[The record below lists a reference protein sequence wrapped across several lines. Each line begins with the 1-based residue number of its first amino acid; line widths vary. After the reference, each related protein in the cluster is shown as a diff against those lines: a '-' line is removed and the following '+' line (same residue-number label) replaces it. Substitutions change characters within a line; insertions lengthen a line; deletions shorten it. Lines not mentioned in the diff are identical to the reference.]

1 MSRNEGGYLGNRPSF
16 AANVLPGI
24 WTLQEVYDRTRY
36 SNWYTNSYY
45 YQQSTVGH
53 HQIVLTQEVPY
64 LDITLRGGA
73 GGSDNNLSDNN
84 ASPCSSDSGYY
95 GKGGF
100 GGIVS
105 FRYQPSTP
113 FQPGDYISFIVGD
126 IGTHSN
132 SGTSSSQLKQQPS
145 AYQGGAG
152 GCVGGGATWLMFG
165 QYTETQMKNSGNES
179 AIIAVA
185 GGGGGA
191 GRRGGDA
198 NTVNCGGDGGNA
210 NISSLVSSSTHYWGY
225 GQGGVPGRHASNT
238 QTTRG
243 SDGDINGGGD
253 GAPGYYSGGGGGGG
267 GRGGGGAG
275 STCSYC
281 GNSGGAGGNIGGSGS
296 SAPYGS
302 NGGTYLEGGEV
313 GSSGYGGG
321 GGQGL
326 WGGGAGS
333 VGNGSGHAGGGGGG
347 AGSSY
352 IKVTSLISNASF
364 TTHNNRNNSG
374 LLTLEYP

>member
-1 MSRNEGGYLGNRPSF
+1 MSRNEGGYLGNRPTF

-24 WTLQEVYDRTRY
+24 WTLQEVYDRTRF
-36 SNWYTNSYY
+36 SNWYTNEYY

-64 LDITLRGGA
+64 LNITLRGGA
-73 GGSDNNLSDNN
+73 GGSDNNLSDNA
-84 ASPCSSDSGYY
+84 ASPCSADTGNY
-95 GKGGF
+95 GKGGY

-105 FRYQPSTP
+105 LRYTPSTP
-113 FQPGDYISFIVGD
+113 FQAGQYISFIIGD

-132 SGTSSSQLKQQPS
+132 AGTSSSQVRQQPN
-145 AYQGGAG
+145 AYQGGEG
-152 GCVGGGATWLMFG
+152 GCVGGGATWLMLG
-165 QYTETQMKNSGNES
+165 QFTETQMKNSGNES
-179 AIIAVA
+179 QIIAVA

-191 GRRGGDA
+191 GRRGGDS
-198 NTVNCGGDGGNA
+198 NTNNCGGDGGNA
-210 NISSLVSSSTHYWGY
+210 NISSLVVSSNYWGY

-243 SDGDINGGGD
+243 GDGHVNGGGN

-281 GNSGGAGGNIGGSGS
+281 GNQGGAGGNIGGSGS

-302 NGGTYLEGGEV
+302 TGGTYLDGGNV

-352 IKVTSLISNASF
+352 IKVTSLVSNPNF
-364 TTHNNRNNSG
+364 TTHNNRTNSG
-374 LLTLEYP
+374 SVTLEYP